1 MRAAQ
6 LVRRENFV
14 WVVLVVRQVY
24 GRRLIDLG
32 RVRDSRSA
40 AVVRKVQ
47 VRPSFESC
55 VGLRPIGAGIT
66 TRINAE
72 ICASRQSASSSI
84 R

>member
-1 MRAAQ
+1 M
-6 LVRRENFV
+6 

-32 RVRDSRSA
+32 RVRGSRSA

-47 VRPSFESC
+47 VRPSFEQSC